1 MSKNIVQFFTVDLV
15 FFLGIFFLLIYISVT
30 KNILDVYYLLFILIT
45 FFRVKYCEWKKY
57 H

>member
-1 MSKNIVQFFTVDLV
+1 MIKDIMRGLTVNGSCAV
-15 FFLGIFFLLIYISVT
+15 VVFFLLIYISFT

>member
-30 KNILDVYYLLFILIT
+30 KNILDVCYFFFLIIYC
-45 FFRVKYCEWKKY
+45 FVSKYCEFKKY

>member
-1 MSKNIVQFFTVDLV
+1 MKNDIMRGLTVNGSCAV
-15 FFLGIFFLLIYISVT
+15 VVFFLLIYISFT

>member
-15 FFLGIFFLLIYISVT
+15 FYLGVFFLLIYIGVT
-30 KNILDVYYLLFILIT
+30 KNVLDVCYLIFLVIYY
-45 FFRVKYCEWKKY
+45 FRCKYCEWKKY

>member
-15 FFLGIFFLLIYISVT
+15 FFLEIFFLLIYISVT
-30 KNILDVYYLLFILIT
+30 KNILDVCYLFFLIT
-45 FFRVKYCEWKKY
+45 YRFVAKYCEWKKY